1 MKTLP
6 TCQLEAEV
14 YHNTEHPLPLPKID
28 FADTFSTTNHKDDL
42 AQIVRKILTINNRWI
57 RFLFQLR
64 NTLVGFLGLKTTLP
78 ADYNEEFT
86 VGGYIGFFKIYAIRP
101 NEVVLGANDAHLNFR
116 LVLTDTQELRYNI
129 KATTLV
135 QFNNRFGSIYMGLIA
150 PFHRLV
156 VRRMVAQAY
165 APQQP

>member
-14 YHNTEHPLPLPKID
+14 YCNTEYPLPLPKID
-28 FADTFSTTNHKDDL
+28 FADTFSTTNNKDNL
-42 AQIVRKILTINNRWI
+42 AQIARKILTINNRWI

-64 NTLVGFLGLKTTLP
+64 TTLP

-101 NEVVLGANDAHLNFR
+101 NEVVLGADDAHLNFR

-135 QFNNRFGSIYMGLIA
+135 QFNNRFGSIYMRLIA

-165 APQQP
+165 TL